1 MKIYDYEGK
10 SNASGDR
17 VRIAREKTGI
27 TQSQLAARL
36 QVEGIQLNQKAISR
50 IETGERVIAD
60 YEVIYLAK
68 ALNVDPKWLLLG
80 EQRKE

>member
-68 ALNVDPKWLLLG
+68 ALNVDLKWLLLG

>member
-10 SNASGDR
+10 SNASGER
-17 VRIAREKTGI
+17 VRIAREKSGI

-36 QVEGIQLNQKAISR
+36 QVEGIQLNQKAVSR

-60 YEVIYLAK
+60 FEVIYLAK
-68 ALNVDPKWLLLG
+68 ALNVDPIWLLLG
-80 EQRKE
+80 EQRKV

>member
-1 MKIYDYEGK
+1 MKIYDYEGR

-17 VRIAREKTGI
+17 VRIAREKNGI

-68 ALNVDPKWLLLG
+68 ALNVELKWLLLG